1 MLTWNSVDL
10 FDSSLKENLGIIGMS
25 GLRGANKAIF
35 NSDLIVCLGNH
46 LPIPQTTT
54 LYKNYASQAK
64 KIIINIDPN
73 QLKNLNVKFD
83 IKINLD
89 CNFFFKKIKNKIKKN
104 IMIGIV
110 NIKNITGMSLKKINM
125 LTQIFL

>member
-1 MLTWNSVDL
+1 
-10 FDSSLKENLGIIGMS
+10 MS

-64 KIIINIDPN
+64 KIIINIDQN

-89 CNFFFKKIKNKIKKN
+89 CNFFKKIKIKKKKYYDWYSEYKKYN
-104 IMIGIV
+104 WYEPKKDKYV
-110 NIKNITGMSLKKINM
+110 NFKYFYKKAVRKY
-125 LTQIFL
+125 

>member
-54 LYKNYASQAK
+54 LYKNYAPQAK
-64 KIIINIDPN
+64 KIIINIDQN

-89 CNFFFKKIKNKIKKN
+89 CNFFF
-104 IMIGIV
+104 
-110 NIKNITGMSLKKINM
+110 
-125 LTQIFL
+125 